1 MWGKKNNGIIEYDK
15 NTVTCDVG
23 TAQIPMWRWNY
34 QMWVKIK
41 VQPNVSYVMSVLLN
55 VIIEPSNVRKK

>member
-41 VQPNVSYVMSVLLN
+41 VQPNM
-55 VIIEPSNVRKK
+55 R